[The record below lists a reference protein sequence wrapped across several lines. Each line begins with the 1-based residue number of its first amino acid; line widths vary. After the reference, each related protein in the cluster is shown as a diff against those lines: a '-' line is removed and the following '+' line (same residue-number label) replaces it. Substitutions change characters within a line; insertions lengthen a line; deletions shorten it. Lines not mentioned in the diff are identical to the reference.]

1 MGKTLMGG
9 MSMEGFA
16 PRYGPEQEQMLTQM
30 IQQNLPQL
38 QHVLSGQLAGLGSPE
53 AQEQFQAQF
62 MAPAMQNFEQQVM
75 PSIQE
80 RFQDMGA
87 GASSAL
93 NQALASSAADM
104 QTQLFG
110 QFAQQQQGAQQQAL
124 SQLIQLLSQPQHEAL
139 IRQDAGLLPG
149 IISGLSQIGS
159 GAAMAA
165 SSELVKE
172 NITDYQDGLETVKN
186 MNVKKYDY
194 KQEFGG
200 GKDMIGVI
208 AEDIPEDLT
217 GEIDGIKAVNLYSL
231 IGVLIN
237 SVKELNQK
245 VEDLSNKNQELT

>member
-1 MGKTLMGG
+1 M
-9 MSMEGFA
+9 
-16 PRYGPEQEQMLTQM
+16 
-30 IQQNLPQL
+30 
-38 QHVLSGQLAGLGSPE
+38 AGLGTEES
-53 AQEQFQAQF
+53 QRQFESQYL
-62 MAPAMQNFEQQVM
+62 APAMQNFEQQVM

-93 NQALASSAADM
+93 NQALAGSAADM
-104 QTQLFG
+104 QTQLYG
-110 QFAQQQQGAQQQAL
+110 QFAQQQAGAQQNAL
-124 SQLIQLLSQPQHEAL
+124 QMLMQMMQNPQFEAMV
-139 IRQDAGLLPG
+139 RQDQGILPG
-149 IISGLSQIGS
+149 IISGVSQIGAE
-159 GAAMAA
+159 GVKGYMA
-165 SSELVKE
+165 SSEMVKE
-172 NITDYQDGLETVKN
+172 NIKDYEQGLEVVKN

-194 KQEFGG
+194 IEELGG